1 MRWQR
6 VAQAAIVIFVVGFIA
21 VLVSTLRRGTAT
33 PDKPAPAPQREDET
47 ATLQNLGGCEQL
59 SSAGGRVV
67 FTIKCGKHFSYS
79 DGRQR
84 LVENVEVSLPRNDR
98 EFVIRADEADI
109 LPKDDGINTATF
121 KNNVRL
127 TSAGGLV
134 VSGKEATYADA
145 TGVLTIPG
153 AVEFTKGR
161 MKGSGVNATYDR
173 LREVLW
179 IQEQARV
186 TVAADPKTGAAA
198 SDASAT
204 SIGLARAEHY
214 LRLAGNARLTSE
226 GRTLEADDIVIRL
239 TDDDERVR
247 TMELRANSRITGG
260 SGGPQSMSARDI
272 DLAYADDGRTLQTA
286 RLIENA
292 AVQLDAA
299 SGKRVSGRTIDIGM
313 GPNGTTVTRMQA
325 NERVQVDL
333 PAEGQAPAKQIRS
346 ASLAAEGPPDKG
358 LQRATFTGNVEYLE
372 VRLGRG
378 NGAPSADRSARS
390 DTLVV
395 DTKPGFGAIDR
406 ADFRGRVTFT
416 SGTEMTA
423 EAPQGIYMIDKD
435 RLDLQPG
442 DGLPGKPPN
451 VRDGRMSIF
460 ARTIQ
465 VTVSTREL
473 SAETEVRTTI
483 SPQKEGAAA
492 GKTPSMLK
500 QEEPVNARSNRLKYN
515 GSTSQAV
522 YSGAV
527 TLWQEPDTTIRADTI
542 TVDDKSGDLTATGKA
557 VTSFVME
564 ETDQKTATRKRTPT
578 HGTAETFRYIDAKR
592 LAVYEGRAHLNGP
605 QGDVTGDRIE
615 LFMKSG
621 ANEVERAEAYATTG
635 QVVIKESR
643 RIATG
648 TRLTY
653 TAKTE
658 EYLIVGT
665 PVEIIEEE
673 KGSCTRM
680 LGSTAIF
687 NRAAGNTRITGSGPF
702 ATETHSLKEC
712 PAGLRR

>member
-6 VAQAAIVIFVVGFIA
+6 LAQAAILLFVAGFIA
-21 VLVSTLRRGTAT
+21 ILVLTLRRETAT
-33 PDKPAPAPQREDET
+33 PDTPPPVPQRQDEG
-47 ATLQNLGGCEQL
+47 AQIENRGGCEQL
-59 SSAGGRVV
+59 SSAGGRIV
-67 FTIKCGKHFSYS
+67 FTVKCGKHSVYP

-84 LVENVEVSLPRNDR
+84 LTENVEVSLPRDGR
-98 EFVIRADEADI
+98 EFIIRSDAADI
-109 LPKDDGINTATF
+109 VPKDDTVDTATF
-121 KNNVRL
+121 KGRVRL
-127 TSAGGLV
+127 TSEGGLV
-134 VSGKEATYADA
+134 VTGASASYADA

-153 AVEFTKGR
+153 PVEFTKGR

-173 LREVLW
+173 TREVLW

-186 TVAADPKTGAAA
+186 TVAPDPRTGAAA

-226 GRTLEADDIVIRL
+226 GRTLEADEIVVRL
-239 TDDDERVR
+239 TDDDQRVR
-247 TMELRANSRITGG
+247 TMELRANSRISGG
-260 SGGPQSMSARDI
+260 AGGPQSMSARDI
-272 DLAYADDGRTLQTA
+272 DLAYAEDGKTLQTA
-286 RLIENA
+286 HLIENA

-299 SGKRVSGRTIDIGM
+299 SGKRVSGRTIDIAM
-313 GPNGTTVTRMQA
+313 GPNGTTVTQMQA

-333 PAEGQAPAKQIRS
+333 PAEGQAPAKQIRA
-346 ASLAAEGPPDKG
+346 ASLSAEGPPDKG

-372 VRLGRG
+372 VRRGRG
-378 NGAPSADRSARS
+378 NGAAGDRSARS
-390 DTLVV
+390 DALVV

-406 ADFRGRVTFT
+406 ADFRGRVTFV

-423 EAPQGIYMIDKD
+423 EAPQGIYVIDKD
-435 RLDLQPG
+435 RLELVPG

-451 VRDGRMSIF
+451 VRDGRMSVF

-473 SAETEVRTTI
+473 SAETNVRTTI
-483 SPQKEGAAA
+483 APQKDGAAA

-500 QEEPVNARSNRLKYN
+500 QDESINARSNRLKYS

-557 VTSFVME
+557 VTTFVIE
-564 ETDQKTATRKRTPT
+564 ETDQKTGTRKRTPT
-578 HGTAETFRYIDAKR
+578 HGTAETFRYIEAKR

-605 QGDVTGDRIE
+605 QGDLTGDRIE
-615 LFMKSG
+615 LFLKTG
-621 ANEVERAEAYATTG
+621 ANEVERAEAYGTSG
-635 QVVIKESR
+635 KVVIKEGR

-653 TAKTE
+653 TAKTD

-673 KGSCTRM
+673 QGSCRRM
-680 LGSTAIF
+680 LGASAVF
-687 NRAAGNTRITGSGPF
+687 NRAAGSTRVQAKEPF
-702 ATETHSLKEC
+702 ATETTTMKEC